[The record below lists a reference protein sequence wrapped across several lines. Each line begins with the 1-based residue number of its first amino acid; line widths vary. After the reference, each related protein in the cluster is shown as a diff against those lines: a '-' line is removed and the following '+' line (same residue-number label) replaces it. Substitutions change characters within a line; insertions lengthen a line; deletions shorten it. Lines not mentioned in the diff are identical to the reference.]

1 MYLYTVMRK
10 VKNTIPVY
18 DIRSLDRSVQ
28 LNKHIVVAPFA
39 AYLEV
44 HPNLHAPHRHDFYHM
59 VLFTGGKGFHTIDFE
74 QFPVSRGQVYCMI
87 PGQVHSW
94 NFEGRTDGY
103 IINFSEEL
111 FQHFLK
117 QPDYPGQFTFFRG
130 IARDSVV
137 ALPDAAYKHAVEVMK
152 CLLQEI
158 KDPGALSNDMICAQL
173 VSLFITIHRTGPA
186 VRQQGPHYNHVLL
199 QHFRRLVDELFTEKH
214 LPKEYAAMLYITPN
228 HLNALCKDLLGK
240 PAGEVIRDRILLEAK
255 RLLVNLSLNVG
266 AISDRLNFSD
276 NSYFTKFFKK
286 YTGCTPE
293 EFRRN
298 ATGRPA

>member
-1 MYLYTVMRK
+1 MRK

-18 DIRSLDRSVQ
+18 DIGSLDRSVQ
-28 LNKHIVVAPFA
+28 LNKHVVAAPFA
-39 AYLEV
+39 EYLEV
-44 HPNLHAPHRHDFYHM
+44 HPNLHTPHRHDFYHM

-103 IINFSEEL
+103 IVNFSEEL

-117 QPDYPGQFTFFRG
+117 QPAYPEQFAFFKG
-130 IARDSVV
+130 VATDSVLM
-137 ALPDAAYKHAVEVMK
+137 LPDAACKQAVQIMK
-152 CLLQEI
+152 CLLHEVHN
-158 KDPGALSNDMICAQL
+158 PGTWGNDMICAQL
-173 VSLFITIHRTGPA
+173 VSLFITMHRAGPA
-186 VRQQGPHYNHVLL
+186 VQQKQVPHHSHVLL
-199 QHFRRLVDELFTEKH
+199 QHFRRLVDEFYAEKH

-240 PAGEVIRDRILLEAK
+240 PAGEVIRDRVLLEAK
-255 RLLVNLSLNVG
+255 RLLVNLSLNVA

-286 YTGCTPE
+286 YTGSTPE
-293 EFRRN
+293 EFRRK
-298 ATGRPA
+298 ATALPG